1 MKCAVFDEW
10 LCSMLLGNK
19 PIIIGQVINIWKSYM
34 RTAGWRIIWKKFI
47 ATFAVAKRKPEKIQA
62 GGIRTLDLC
71 DTGVALY
78 QYWAN
83 KPTWSRSLNWFVI
96 NPWKDDDEVM
106 NIWKSYMRTAGW
118 RIKWKRITGRQ
129 VYVIAKVRNYSWQ
142 KLISSLLYFDFQRY
156 LRVTL
161 INCMGFCFLAWI
173 VLILTRFERALSLL
187 VQVISQRCHWPLKL
201 MTSKAEQRWTGIG
214 VGPRI
219 G

>member
-1 MKCAVFDEW
+1 MKIIYENCGVKNYMKEIHRHF
-10 LCSMLLGNK
+10 CSCE
-19 PIIIGQVINIWKSYM
+19 
-34 RTAGWRIIWKKFI
+34 KK
-47 ATFAVAKRKPEKIQA
+47 AWKIQA

-96 NPWKDDDEVM
+96 NPWKDKDEVM

-118 RIKWKRITGRQ
+118 RIKWKSITGRQ

-161 INCMGFCFLAWI
+161 INCMDFCFLAWI

-187 VQVISQRCHWPLKL
+187 VQVTSQRCHWPLKL
-201 MTSKAEQRWTGIG
+201 MTSKAEQRWTESAWG
-214 VGPRI
+214 RE
-219 G
+219 

>member
-118 RIKWKRITGRQ
+118 RINGRGSPVGKSTSLQKWGIIVDK
-129 VYVIAKVRNYSWQ
+129 SWLVLCCI
-142 KLISSLLYFDFQRY
+142 LIFNA
-156 LRVTL
+156 
-161 INCMGFCFLAWI
+161 ICG
-173 VLILTRFERALSLL
+173 
-187 VQVISQRCHWPLKL
+187 
-201 MTSKAEQRWTGIG
+201 
-214 VGPRI
+214 
-219 G
+219 

>member
-1 MKCAVFDEW
+1 MKIIYENCGVKNYMKEIHRHF
-10 LCSMLLGNK
+10 CSFEK
-19 PIIIGQVINIWKSYM
+19 KAWKNS
-34 RTAGWRIIWKKFI
+34 GWWDSNPWPLRY
-47 ATFAVAKRKPEKIQA
+47 RC
-62 GGIRTLDLC
+62 G
-71 DTGVALY
+71 
-78 QYWAN
+78 AN

-96 NPWKDDDEVM
+96 NPWKDKDEVM

-129 VYVIAKVRNYSWQ
+129 VYVIEKVSNYSWQ

-161 INCMGFCFLAWI
+161 INCMGFCFLPWI

-187 VQVISQRCHWPLKL
+187 VQVTSQRCHWPLKL

-214 VGPRI
+214 MGSRI

>member
-1 MKCAVFDEW
+1 MKKN
-10 LCSMLLGNK
+10 SSPLLQLRK
-19 PIIIGQVINIWKSYM
+19 ESL
-34 RTAGWRIIWKKFI
+34 KKFRLVGFEPLTSAI
-47 ATFAVAKRKPEKIQA
+47 PV
-62 GGIRTLDLC
+62 
-71 DTGVALY
+71 
-78 QYWAN
+78 
-83 KPTWSRSLNWFVI
+83 SRSTNIGITSQLGAGR
-96 NPWKDDDEVM
+96 WKDKDEVM

-129 VYVIAKVRNYSWQ
+129 VYVIAKVSNYSWQ

-161 INCMGFCFLAWI
+161 INCMGFCFLPWI

-187 VQVISQRCHWPLKL
+187 VQVTSQRCHWPLKL

-214 VGPRI
+214 MGSRI